1 MNKLPANIES
11 DFQDLSDQALLH
23 LFALHANHAAFAE
36 VVRRYQKLV
45 MSVCLRTVRNSQDA
59 EDAFQAT
66 FIALAKRPTQ
76 LRKSKSLSSWLYSV
90 AWRTSVRA
98 ARRRIQRKARQ
109 IPENTTTTAAEPFEE
124 ISKIRDMTVLEEEL
138 NKLPEHYRSVL
149 VMNFL
154 AGHSNQQIADQLQAS
169 RGVID
174 GRIQRAKNALRVRL
188 VRRGVTMTILGSL
201 AAACT
206 KSANAAPA
214 LIEQSVSD
222 GIGFMSGSSTTT
234 KTITSL
240 ARPETVGASLPTI
253 PSAAAAVVL
262 AVTLSGWFAAVGNDA
277 VAFEEP
283 TLKSAIEDNSAN
295 EETNQTTEIA
305 FPIDEP
311 ESVTKGPPKK
321 KARETENTESSSATA
336 VVASA
341 ESPTEPKETAEE
353 QRERKLLEFDGDW
366 GSITGQILLD
376 GKAPSPELIHA
387 KGANIKDKQ
396 VCSAV
401 ALYDLSLQV
410 DPKTNGIENCFV
422 YLLRARTI
430 HPLLAEPEVKTLLQ
444 DQINCQ
450 FVPHCQIV
458 RVGQAV
464 NVVSSDSVAHNIH
477 TYPFRNHP
485 TSTIAPQGT
494 RKATG
499 LLIKPTTRELL
510 PFPIACDFHPWMKGH
525 WLVLDHPYAAKTD
538 SQGRFRIS
546 GLPAGKHKLRL
557 WHERVGYIERDYEI
571 EVIDGEVTELK
582 PVTVELE
589 RFAKIAASNQP

>member
-1 MNKLPANIES
+1 MNKLPANIEAN
-11 DFQDLSDQALLH
+11 FQNLSDQALLH

-45 MSVCLRTVRNSQDA
+45 MSVCLRTVRNPQDA

-76 LRKSKSLSSWLYSV
+76 LRKSKSLSSWLYGV

-98 ARRRIQRKARQ
+98 ARRRMKRKTRQ
-109 IPENTTTTAAEPFEE
+109 IPEDATTAAAEPFEE
-124 ISKIRDMTVLEEEL
+124 ISKIREMTVLEEEL

-154 AGHSNQQIADQLQAS
+154 TGHSNQQIADQLEAS

-188 VRRGVTMTILGSL
+188 VRRGVTMTVLGTLS
-201 AAACT
+201 AACT
-206 KSANAAPA
+206 NSANAAPV
-214 LIEQSVSD
+214 LIEQSVSE
-222 GIGFMSGSSTTT
+222 GIGLMSGRSTIT

-240 ARPETVGASLPTI
+240 ARPETVGVSLPTI

-262 AVTLSGWFAAVGNDA
+262 AVALSGWFVASGNDA
-277 VAFEEP
+277 VTFQELA
-283 TLKSAIEDNSAN
+283 LNSAIEDGMVN
-295 EETNQTTEIA
+295 ETKDQTTEVA
-305 FPIDEP
+305 FAIDES
-311 ESVTKGPPKK
+311 ELVTKGPPTKEVEK
-321 KARETENTESSSATA
+321 SESSPAAA
-336 VVASA
+336 VDAS
-341 ESPTEPKETAEE
+341 EEPPTEPKESAEE
-353 QRERKLLEFDGDW
+353 QREHKLLEFDGDW
-366 GSITGQILLD
+366 GSVTGQILLD

-387 KGANIKDKQ
+387 KGANVKDKQ

-422 YLLRARTI
+422 YMLRAKTI
-430 HPLLAEPEVKTLLQ
+430 HPLLTEPKVKTLLQ

-458 RVGQAV
+458 RVGQTV
-464 NVVSSDSVAHNIH
+464 NVISSDSVAHNIH

-485 TSTIAPQGT
+485 TSTIAPQKA

-499 LLIKPTTRELL
+499 LLIKPTTRESL

-538 SQGRFRIS
+538 TQGRFRIS
-546 GLPAGKHKLRL
+546 GLPAGKHKLRI
-557 WHERVGYIERDYEI
+557 WHERVGYIERDYEV
-571 EVIDGEVTELK
+571 EVVDGEVTELM

-589 RFAKIAASNQP
+589 RFAK